1 MILHFLK
8 NIFKKNQYPS
18 PLGKVAMGL
27 FFFLISL
34 GLSKC
39 TQAQTASQIINK
51 VNINFSKVNDYTA
64 DMNIHLDVSF
74 IKMKD
79 IAAKVFFKKPNKFKV
94 KAEGIML
101 LPKQNPNNIQA
112 MLKDTNSYNTIK
124 TGTDII
130 SGVTATIITV
140 IPNADTS
147 DLILGKFWIDANKGL
162 ILKSH
167 LTTRSNGNMEIEHFY
182 GSNSNYALP
191 DKLIFTIETSK
202 FKLPKALVVDLDS
215 SSAPDATKSET
226 KTGKI
231 IIVFSNYLLNKGVDD
246 KIFK

>member
-1 MILHFLK
+1 MIRYFISSFL
-8 NIFKKNQYPS
+8 
-18 PLGKVAMGL
+18 LML
-27 FFFLISL
+27 SL
-34 GLSKC
+34 SNC
-39 TQAQTASQIINK
+39 IQAQTASQIINK
-51 VNINFSKVNDYTA
+51 VNTNFSRVNDYTA

-112 MLKDTNSYNTIK
+112 MLKDTLSYNAIK
-124 TGTDII
+124 TGTEII
-130 SGVTATIITV
+130 NGVSTTIITV

-162 ILKSH
+162 ILRSH

-182 GSNSNYALP
+182 GSNSNSALP

-215 SSAPDATKSET
+215 ASTASDKPES

-231 IIVFSNYLLNKGVDD
+231 IIVFSNYILNKGVDD

>member
-1 MILHFLK
+1 MIRFF
-8 NIFKKNQYPS
+8 IFS
-18 PLGKVAMGL
+18 FFVAL
-27 FFFLISL
+27 SW
-34 GLSKC
+34 SKC
-39 TQAQTASQIINK
+39 SQAQTASQIINK
-51 VNINFSKVNDYTA
+51 VNQNFSKVNDYTA

-112 MLKDTNSYNTIK
+112 MLKDTNSYNAIK
-124 TGTDII
+124 TGAEII
-130 SGVTATIITV
+130 NGVSTTIITV

-147 DLILGKFWIDANKGL
+147 DLILGKFWIDTNKGV
-162 ILKSH
+162 ILKSN

-182 GSNSNYALP
+182 GTNSGYALP

-215 SSAPDATKSET
+215 SPTGTDNPENK
-226 KTGKI
+226 KGKI
-231 IIVFSNYLLNKGVDD
+231 TIVFSNYLLNKGVDD

>member
-1 MILHFLK
+1 
-8 NIFKKNQYPS
+8 
-18 PLGKVAMGL
+18 MGL
-27 FFFLISL
+27 FFFLVTLS
-34 GLSKC
+34 LSKC
-39 TQAQTASQIINK
+39 GQAQTASQIINK
-51 VNINFSKVNDYTA
+51 VNTNFSKVNDYTA

-79 IAAKVFFKKPNKFKV
+79 IAAKVFFKKPDKFKV

-101 LPKQNPNNIQA
+101 LPKQNPNNIQS
-112 MLKDTNSYNTIK
+112 MLKDTNSYNAIK
-124 TGTDII
+124 TGTEII
-130 SGVTATIITV
+130 NGVTATIITV

-147 DLILGKFWIDANKGL
+147 DLILGKFWIDATKGV
-162 ILKSH
+162 ILKSN
-167 LTTRSNGNMEIEHFY
+167 LTTRSNGNMQIEHFY
-182 GSNSNYALP
+182 GVNSNYALP

-215 SSAPDATKSET
+215 ASTASDKPES